1 MFFYFELYK
10 FEKEGIGDFFVII
23 YWIKIDFCILNFFY
37 IIVVGFYVLFFVE
50 ILSCNYNL
58 IINKI

>member
-23 YWIKIDFCILNFFY
+23 YWIKIDLCILNFFY

-50 ILSCNYNL
+50 NIEL
-58 IINKI
+58 

>member
-50 ILSCNYNL
+50 NIELL
-58 IINKI
+58 L